1 MTLLR
6 FGFAA
11 ALLLPLAGCESL
23 IQIDDG
29 GGGSGGNSECGP
41 RPKSDSW
48 CPPIYECIDG
58 EWVVDGSAG
67 ACPEPACPTS
77 QPQTGDPC
85 QKIGQKCSYWLD
97 EPCGEG
103 TSEYVSTCTETGWMT
118 AYNIC
123 QPEPTCPKEMPLEG
137 SDCSGWEYP
146 YFCQY
151 DVACLDTIT
160 PVSMSCDYGTDP
172 PAWRVDSPAVCP
184 GCEIIGDASSCLATT
199 GCQWLVPGCGEG
211 LQVTEGCYPMTDC
224 LQDGCSGGDVCTP
237 YEHNPCWNALCD
249 SCSAPIGFC
258 QSPPP
263 NPD

>member
-1 MTLLR
+1 MRLLR

-11 ALLLPLAGCESL
+11 ALLVPLAGCESL

-29 GGGSGGNSECGP
+29 GGAGGNSECGP
-41 RPKSDSW
+41 KPKSGSW
-48 CPPIYECIDG
+48 CPPIYECVDG

-67 ACPEPACPTS
+67 DCPEPACPKS
-77 QPQTGDPC
+77 QPDTGDSC
-85 QKIGQKCSYWLD
+85 QKIGQKCSYWLE
-97 EPCGEG
+97 EPCGAG

-137 SDCSGWEYP
+137 SDCSGWDYP

-151 DVACLDTIT
+151 DVACLDVISS
-160 PVSMSCDYGTDP
+160 VSMSCDYATTP
-172 PAWRVDSPAVCP
+172 PTWRVDSPAFCP
-184 GCEIIGDASSCLATT
+184 GCEIIGDAPSCLGTE

-211 LQVTEGCYPMTDC
+211 LQVIEGCYPMTDC
-224 LQDGCSGGDVCTP
+224 LQSGCSGGDVCTP

-249 SCSAPIGFC
+249 SCNAPIGFC

-263 NPD
+263 DPG